1 MYYYGYGFDY
11 TYILVIVGFLITLG
25 AQIFVK
31 SSYSKYKKVET
42 KSRLDGFE
50 VARRILDSNGL
61 NNIDIVEVQGELSD
75 HYDPKRKVVRLSSD
89 IFHGSTVAAASV
101 AAHECGHAV
110 QDKENY
116 FFLRFRSALV
126 PFANI
131 SSHVGY
137 IAIVIGLIFGYMK
150 LAWIGIALEMVILLF
165 QIITL
170 PVEFNASSRAAKFL
184 AKEALIEKTEQV
196 GSRKMLNAAALTY
209 VASVL
214 STLLSILRLVLIV
227 AGRDDRR

>member
-31 SSYSKYKKVET
+31 SSYSKYKKIET

>member
-11 TYILVIVGFLITLG
+11 TYLLVIVGFLITLG

-61 NNIDIVEVQGELSD
+61 NNVDIVEVQGELSD

-131 SSHVGY
+131 SSHIGY
-137 IAIVIGLIFGYMK
+137 IAVVIGVIFGYMK

-184 AKEALIEKTEQV
+184 AKEALIEKSEQV
-196 GSRKMLNAAALTY
+196 GSKKMLNAAAMTY

-214 STLLSILRLVLIV
+214 STLLSVLRLVLIV

>member
-11 TYILVIVGFLITLG
+11 TYILVIIGFLITLG

-42 KSRLDGFE
+42 KSKLDGFE
-50 VARRILDSNGL
+50 VARRILDANGL
-61 NNIDIVEVQGELSD
+61 SNIDVVEVPGELTD
-75 HYDPKRKVVRLSSD
+75 HYDPKRKVVRLSTD
-89 IFHGSTVAAASV
+89 IFHGATVASSSV

-110 QDKENY
+110 QDKEGY
-116 FFLRFRSALV
+116 LFLRFRSSMV
-126 PFANI
+126 PIANI
-131 SSHVGY
+131 SSKVGY
-137 IAIVIGLIFGYMK
+137 IAVVLGLIFGYMK
-150 LAWIGIALEMVILLF
+150 LAWIGIALEMIILLF

-184 AKEALIEKTEQV
+184 AKEALIEKNEQV
-196 GSRKMLNAAALTY
+196 GSKKMLNAAALTY

-214 STLLSILRLVLIV
+214 STLLSVLRLVLIV
-227 AGRDDRR
+227 SGRDNRR

>member
-11 TYILVIVGFLITLG
+11 TYIFVIVGFLITLG
-25 AQIFVK
+25 AQVFVK
-31 SSYSKYKKVET
+31 SSYSKYKKVKI
-42 KSRLDGFE
+42 KSGLDGFE

-61 NNIDIVEVQGELSD
+61 KNIDVVEVQGELTD
-75 HYDPKRKVVRLSSD
+75 HYDPKRKVVRLSTD
-89 IFHGSTVAAASV
+89 IFHGTSIASSSV

-131 SSHVGY
+131 SSKVGY
-137 IAIVIGLIFGYMK
+137 LAIVIGLLFGYVK

-184 AKEALIEKTEQV
+184 EKEALVEKNEQN
-196 GSRKMLNAAALTY
+196 GSKKMLNAAALTY

-214 STLLSILRLVLIV
+214 STVLSILRLVLIV
-227 AGRDDRR
+227 SGRNNRR

>member
-1 MYYYGYGFDY
+1 MYYYGYGIDY
-11 TYILVIVGFLITLG
+11 TYILVIIGFLITLG

-31 SSYSKYKKVET
+31 SSYSKYKKINT
-42 KSRLDGFE
+42 KSKLDGFE
-50 VARRILDSNGL
+50 VARKILDSNGL
-61 NNIDIVEVQGELSD
+61 KNVDIVEVQGELTD
-75 HYDPKRKVVRLSSD
+75 HYDPKRKVVRLSTD
-89 IFHGSTVAAASV
+89 IYHGTSIASSSV

-110 QDKENY
+110 QDKEGY

-131 SSHVGY
+131 SSRVGY
-137 IAIVIGLIFGYMK
+137 IAVVIGLLFGYVK

-184 AKEALIEKTEQV
+184 AKEALIEKKEQD
-196 GSRKMLNAAALTY
+196 GSKRMLNAAAMTY
-209 VASVL
+209 VASVV
-214 STLLSILRLVLIV
+214 STLLSVLRLVLIV
-227 AGRDDRR
+227 SGRDDRR